1 MEDAEMRQKQK
12 GMLITV
18 GFTFVSIG
26 FFLLLW
32 TVMSTKNPDFL
43 PSPLACIKKFQA
55 MLGRPISKVS
65 LGGHIWASLKRVLL
79 AVLCATVIGI
89 PLGLAMGWSR
99 KVNAFVSPI
108 FEFLRPIPPI
118 AWIPLV
124 ILWFGVGE
132 FSKVFLVTLGAYVPI
147 LMNTVTGVKMV
158 PPVLLDVGKIYKASS
173 VQILK
178 EIVLPAALPAIFAGL
193 KTAVSSGWMIVLAAE
208 MMASKSGVGFLI
220 TRGMEAYDVA
230 MIIVGMCIIG
240 IVGYLISICLSLLE
254 RRLCPW
260 KTNLE

>member
-1 MEDAEMRQKQK
+1 MKTKNKNILVA
-12 GMLITV
+12 V
-18 GFTFVSIG
+18 GFTVLSIG
-26 FFLLLW
+26 LFLLLW
-32 TVMSTKNPDFL
+32 TVMAIKNPDFL
-43 PSPLACIKKFQA
+43 PTPLVCLEKFKA

-79 AVLCATVIGI
+79 AVLCATLIGI
-89 PLGLAMGWSR
+89 PLGLAMGWN
-99 KVNAFVSPI
+99 KKINAFISPI

-132 FSKVFLVTLGAYVPI
+132 LSKVFLVTLGAYVPI

-158 PPVLLDVGKIYKASS
+158 PPVLLNVGKIYKASS

-178 EIVLPAALPAIFAGL
+178 EIVLPAALPAIFAGI
-193 KTAVSSGWMIVLAAE
+193 KTAVSCGWMVVLAAE

-240 IVGYLISICLSLLE
+240 VVGYLISIVLSFVE

-260 KTNLE
+260 KTNLQ

>member
-1 MEDAEMRQKQK
+1 MNSKTK
-12 GMLITV
+12 NILITI
-18 GFTFVSIG
+18 GFTLLSIG
-26 FFLLLW
+26 LFLLLW
-32 TVMSTKNPDFL
+32 TVMAIRNPDFL
-43 PSPLACIKKFQA
+43 PTPLICLEKLKA

-89 PLGLAMGWSR
+89 PLGLAMGWSK

-158 PPVLLDVGKIYKASS
+158 PPVLLNVGKIYKASS

-178 EIVLPAALPAIFAGL
+178 EIVLPAALPAIFAGI
-193 KTAVSSGWMIVLAAE
+193 KTAVSCGWMVVLAAE

-240 IVGYLISICLSLLE
+240 VVGYLISIVLSFVE

-260 KTNLE
+260 KTNLQ

>member
-1 MEDAEMRQKQK
+1 MNQTKEILKT
-12 GMLITV
+12 I
-18 GFTFVSIG
+18 GFTMLSIG
-26 FFLLLW
+26 LFLVLW
-32 TVMSTKNPDFL
+32 TFLAVRNPDFL
-43 PSPLACIKKFQA
+43 PSPLICIEKLGQ
-55 MLGRPISKVS
+55 MMGRPISRVS
-65 LGGHIWASLKRVLL
+65 LGGHILSSLRRVLL
-79 AVLCATVIGI
+79 AVFFATLIGL

-99 KVNAFVSPI
+99 KVNAFVAPI

-132 FSKVFLVTLGAYVPI
+132 VSKVFLVTLGAYVPI

-158 PPVLLDVGKIYKASS
+158 PPVLLNVGRIYKASN
-173 VQILK
+173 VQVLR
-178 EIVLPAALPAIFAGL
+178 EIVLPAALPAIFAGV

-208 MMASKSGVGFLI
+208 MMASRSGVGFLI
-220 TRGMEAYDVA
+220 NRGMEAYDVA

-240 IVGYLISICLSLLE
+240 VVGYLISIVLTFLE

>member
-1 MEDAEMRQKQK
+1 MKQKQK
-12 GMLITV
+12 EMLVTV
-18 GFTFVSIG
+18 VFTLLSLSL
-26 FFLLLW
+26 FLLLW
-32 TVMSTKNPDFL
+32 SILSINNPDFL
-43 PSPLACIKKFQA
+43 PTPLTCIKKFQA

-65 LGGHIWASLKRVLL
+65 LGGHILASLKRVLL
-79 AVLCATVIGI
+79 AVLCATIIGI
-89 PLGLAMGWSR
+89 PLGLAMGWSK

-147 LMNTVTGVKMV
+147 LMNTITGVKMV
-158 PPVLLDVGKIYKASS
+158 PPVLLNVGKIYKASS

-193 KTAVSSGWMIVLAAE
+193 KTAVSCGWMVVLAAE

-240 IVGYLISICLSLLE
+240 VVGYLISICLSFLE

>member
-1 MEDAEMRQKQK
+1 MSSEGKRVNSSV
-12 GMLITV
+12 LTV
-18 GFTFVSIG
+18 VLAIISLSAFIG
-26 FFLLLW
+26 IWVYF
-32 TVMSTKNPDFL
+32 SYKNPDFL
-43 PSPLACIKKFQA
+43 PSPLRCIERLKQ
-55 MLGRPISKVS
+55 MIERDISHVS
-65 LGGHIWASLKRVLL
+65 LAGHILASLRRVLL

-89 PLGLAMGWSR
+89 PLGLGMGWN
-99 KVNAFVSPI
+99 KKINAFVSPI

-132 FSKVFLVTLGAYVPI
+132 FPKVFLVTIGAYIPI
-147 LMNTVTGVKMV
+147 LMNTVTGVRMV
-158 PPVLLDVGKIYKASS
+158 PPVLLNVGRIYKASS
-173 VQILK
+173 IQMLK
-178 EIVLPAALPAIFAGL
+178 EIVLPAALPAIFAGIR
-193 KTAVSSGWMIVLAAE
+193 TAVSSGWMIVLAAE

-240 IVGYLISICLSLLE
+240 IVGYLISICLGFIE

-260 KTNLE
+260 KTTLD